1 MELVDMLVLGTNA
14 SRVQV
19 RVLSL
24 RMQSFGG
31 IAKSGKA
38 RDFGFRMQRFESSYP
53 HMICLFSGPSFFF
66 VVFYF
71 VFNVMYFM

>member
-24 RMQSFGG
+24 RMQSLGG

-53 HMICLFSGPSFFF
+53 HMICLYSGL
-66 VVFYF
+66 
-71 VFNVMYFM
+71 